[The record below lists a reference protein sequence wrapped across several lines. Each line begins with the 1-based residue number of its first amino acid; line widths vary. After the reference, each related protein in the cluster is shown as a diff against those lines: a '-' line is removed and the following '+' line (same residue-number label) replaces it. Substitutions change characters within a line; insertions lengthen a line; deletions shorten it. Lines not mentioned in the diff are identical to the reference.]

1 MPGLAAEPG
10 TCISVCDREAART
23 ARDSEND
30 RSMQLVRKL
39 RLSRPAWVLLTAL
52 AGMATVSAWGESCLT
67 QSQMTAAQRD
77 QVANAARMLVSDAQN
92 GDLNGLRADTLPSVA
107 ADFSGIA
114 NSAQTLKPLIA
125 QAAITVDALYT
136 FDAAQPAAGAQPAQG
151 SQFFCTPTGSAVT
164 VVLNFSSLPPGKY
177 ALAIVHATGV
187 PKPQQVS
194 LILAQTPMGQWKLAG
209 FFSKPLMLAGQNGV
223 WYWSR
228 AREFAQKK
236 QDWPAYFYYQIAT
249 FLAEPADFLSSPNVE
264 KLRREAG
271 QVHPANLPGDQPVTV
286 YVNGLP
292 FVIAHVDTS
301 ADLGP
306 LDFVIHYDA
315 NPAEAAE
322 LRDPVSARKQVV
334 NLMSGL
340 LTMHPGLRD
349 AFHGLWVYADS
360 GGATLFALELPM
372 DQIPGAA
379 TPSSVNKGGR

>member
-1 MPGLAAEPG
+1 
-10 TCISVCDREAART
+10 
-23 ARDSEND
+23 
-30 RSMQLVRKL
+30 MQQVRML
-39 RLSRPAWVLLTAL
+39 RLSRPAWVLAMVGAL
-52 AGMATVSAWGESCLT
+52 TVSAWGDSCLT

-77 QVANAARMLVSDAQN
+77 QVASAARMLVSDAQN
-92 GDLNGLRADTLPSVA
+92 GDLQGLRDDTLPSVA

-114 NSAQTLKPLIA
+114 ASAQALKPLIA
-125 QAAITVDALYT
+125 QAGITVDAMFA
-136 FDAAQPAAGAQPAQG
+136 FDATQPAAGAAPAQG
-151 SQFFCTPTGSAVT
+151 SQFFCTPAGSSLT
-164 VVLNFSSLPPGKY
+164 VVLNFSGLPAGKY

-194 LILAQTPMGQWKLAG
+194 LILAQTPAEQWKLAG

-236 QDWPAYFYYQIAT
+236 QEWPAYFYYQIAT
-249 FLAEPADFLSSPNVE
+249 FLVEPADFLSSPNVE

-271 QVHPANLPGDQPVTV
+271 QIHAENLPGDQPATV

-292 FVIAHVDTS
+292 FAIAHVDTS

-306 LDFVIHYDA
+306 LDFVIRYNA
-315 NPAEAAE
+315 NPAEAAQ
-322 LRDPVSARKQVV
+322 LRDPVTARKQVV
-334 NLMSGL
+334 ALMSGL

-360 GGATLFALELPM
+360 GNATLFALELPM
-372 DQIPGAA
+372 DQIPGGAA
-379 TPSSVNKGGR
+379 AGGINSGGR